1 MQARAAGRQEVYY
14 KDDTINKAGL
24 WGLYSYVALKC
35 SRTVTLNNL

>member
-24 WGLYSYVALKC
+24 WGALFLR
-35 SRTVTLNNL
+35 SS